1 MNLPQGIAG
10 GYAAA
15 IEALIA
21 GLTPPVRMPLSQW
34 AAENREVSAES
45 GSPHP
50 GRWSNDI
57 APYLVEIQDCLSLHH
72 PSRSVTFIKSAQVAG
87 TEAGINLFGQV
98 VDQTPA
104 PMLIVLP
111 NLEEAAKYVR
121 LKLQPTIDATPCLR
135 AKVKDQKSRD
145 ADGSTIAFKRFSGG
159 FCQVTGA
166 NSSSGLQ
173 MVSAR
178 VLVCEEISEWPLEV
192 GGRGDPL
199 AQAETRQ
206 TAFDDYAKT
215 FYCSTPK
222 IKGQCRVTAKY
233 EASDQRRYYLPC
245 PHCGDYFVLRWA
257 QMKWKS
263 DFAPHGAYVSPPCCG
278 VDIEH
283 WQKRAMVAGGVWL
296 KTYKGVADA
305 AGKGDDAPGDV
316 VAAEDIARHRERP
329 ALGRQPGFAIWQG
342 YSNLVG
348 WDTTVGKYLEA
359 KGLPD
364 KEQTFTQQVL
374 GEAYEMKGDAPDH
387 AILLARRE
395 DWQPGT
401 VPPGVLM
408 ITGAADVG
416 KAYIQYEV
424 VGWGVG
430 KTTWS
435 IEHGVLEGQTSLD
448 AVWNKLAE
456 VCEKTWL
463 DAQGRPWPIDMM
475 AVDAGYETQRVYD
488 FVRRR
493 PNCMA
498 VDGQPGALRPV
509 LGTPKKQDVTFGGKM
524 IRAGVMLWPVG
535 AWQLKGELYANLAKK
550 GVLEGAP
557 VFPPGYC
564 HFDKTW
570 DEELF
575 RQLTAEALV
584 PVVNKRTGQTELVWR
599 KSQAN
604 EALDIRVYN
613 RAAAEHLGISR
624 LTREGWARLAEKRN
638 APLEGHQMDLAA
650 YWAGVPGSAPRPA
663 DGTPDPRPTAE
674 AGNSAAAAAKPA
686 VPAPRG
692 AGTVRVRGGGKVFVR
707 GSVH

>member
-1 MNLPQGIAG
+1 MQLPEGIASG
-10 GYAAA
+10 NAAA
-15 IEALIA
+15 IEALIV
-21 GLTPPVRMPLSQW
+21 GLTPPARTPLSQW
-34 AAENREVSAES
+34 AAENRYVSAES

-50 GRWSNDI
+50 GRWRNEV

-72 PSRSVTFIKSAQVAG
+72 PARSVTFMKSAQVAG

-98 VDQTPA
+98 VDETPA

-145 ADGSTIAFKRFSGG
+145 ADGSTIAFKRFAGG
-159 FCQVTGA
+159 YAQVTGA

-173 MVSAR
+173 MISAR

-206 TAFDDYAKT
+206 TAFDDYAKS
-215 FYCSTPK
+215 FYNSTPK

-245 PHCGDYFVLRWA
+245 PHCGDYFVLKWPHL
-257 QMKWKS
+257 KWKS

-283 WQKRAMVAGGVWL
+283 HQKRAMVAAGVWL
-296 KTYKGVADA
+296 KTYKGP
-305 AGKGDDAPGDV
+305 DAPGDI
-316 VAAEDIARHRERP
+316 VAPGDIERHRARESR
-329 ALGRQPGFAIWQG
+329 GRQPGFAIWQG

-348 WDTTVGKYLEA
+348 WDTTVAKFLEA

-387 AILLARRE
+387 AILMARRE
-395 DWQPGT
+395 SWTAGA
-401 VPPGVLM
+401 VPDGVLI
-408 ITGAADVG
+408 ITCAVDVQ
-416 KAYIQYEV
+416 KPYLQYEV

-448 AVWNKLAE
+448 DVWSKLAE
-456 VCEKTWL
+456 VYEKTWP
-463 DAQGRPWPIDMM
+463 DSRGRRWGIDMM
-475 AVDAGYETQRVYD
+475 AVDSGYETQRVYD

-493 PNCMA
+493 AKCMA
-498 VDGQPGALRPV
+498 VDGQPGSLHPV
-509 LGTPKKQDVTFGGKM
+509 LGTPKKQDVTFGGKL
-524 IRAGVMLWPVG
+524 IKSGVLLWPVG

-550 GVLEGAP
+550 GVLDGAP
-557 VFPPGYC
+557 AFPPGYC
-564 HFDKTW
+564 HFDRTW
-570 DEELF
+570 DEEMF
-575 RQLTAEALV
+575 KQLTAEALV
-584 PVVNKRTGQTELVWR
+584 PWVNKRTGQTELVW
-599 KSQAN
+599 KKLPTQAN
-604 EALDIRVYN
+604 EALDIRVYA

-624 LTREGWARLAEKRN
+624 LTREDWAVLAAERN
-638 APLEGHQMDLAA
+638 APMEGEQTDMAA
-650 YWAGVPGSAPRPA
+650 YWAGVPGAESRPPVEEKPV
-663 DGTPDPRPTAE
+663 DRRPTAE
-674 AGNSAAAAAKPA
+674 AGSPAEASARSTAA
-686 VPAPRG
+686 RG
-692 AGTVRVRGGGKVFVR
+692 EMRVRGGGRIIVR
-707 GSVH
+707 GAVH